1 MCQKWPFPTMRA
13 PLPTMACTWSRFR
26 FCVEELDSTCLS
38 SYCPCAFEFSSDASA
53 AHSGLAHSSVPVPD
67 AVRTERRNDRT
78 VEYAPPNGVL
88 VDGQD
93 AGRAEKTQ
101 PGFLSP
107 RAVTLW
113 VTRNP

>member
-1 MCQKWPFPTMRA
+1 MVQKQGILTIRA
-13 PLPTMACTWSRFR
+13 SIPALACAWSHFRFR
-26 FCVEELDSTCLS
+26 VGELDSTRLS
-38 SYCPCAFEFSSDASA
+38 SYCPYAFEFSSDASA
-53 AHSGLAHSSVPVPD
+53 AHSGLAHSVVLFPD
-67 AVRTERRNDRT
+67 AVRTERRNGRT

-113 VTRNP
+113 VTRNT